1 MTNFHPNPASVLA
14 TLIHNGLAT
23 EPPDA
28 LPPEWRAG
36 YQAALAC
43 SERSGMFERRLAF
56 RQAIA
61 DDPAGLTMEAA
72 VKKAS
77 KDLPLPGQA
86 RLFTAWETQYSPP
99 PVSETVVEG
108 IFERSSLNLIVG
120 APGSKKTW
128 AAIDLAVSVASGQPW
143 LGHSTSRSLGMPD
156 HADEAFTDS
165 SPLSRG
171 GVGGGVGKGSPVLFI
186 DAEGTVKRMWDRL
199 GATMRGHVVDPR
211 IPLHFYPPAFM
222 NFTRESD
229 AEYITKVAI
238 ALDVKLII
246 IDALV
251 NVMGGADE
259 NNVLSVQPIF
269 DSLRNIA
276 TNTGAAVVV
285 IHHTNKEGVF
295 RGSSFLSST
304 VDHMLLVESQPDDPL
319 IRLQTYKA
327 RDLAPVLLTARAVF
341 TAAPIVE
348 AHGHAPSPGEAR
360 RQAGGEAALSTFNLQ
375 LVDNKLQS
383 KLNRTSAA
391 IVDHLSKQKI
401 ASPAQLIESVPYLRP
416 SSFRSVIADLITL
429 GLVFRADGGGRG
441 SSARY
446 SLTSD
451 GQIYVSN

>member
-1 MTNFHPNPASVLA
+1 MTNYHSTPASVLA
-14 TLIHNGLAT
+14 ILIHNGLGT
-23 EPPDA
+23 VPPDA

-43 SERSGMFERRLAF
+43 SERSGMYERRLAF
-56 RQAIA
+56 RQAVA
-61 DDPAGLTMEAA
+61 DDPSALTMEDA
-72 VKKAS
+72 VKEAS
-77 KDLPLPGQA
+77 QDLPLPGQA
-86 RLFTAWETQYSPP
+86 RLFTAWETQYSSP
-99 PVSETVVEG
+99 PVSEIVVEG
-108 IFERSSLNLIVG
+108 IFDRSTLNLIVG

-128 AAIDLAVSVASGQPW
+128 AAIDLAVSVASGHEW
-143 LGHSTSRSLGMPD
+143 LGHRTQQ
-156 HADEAFTDS
+156 
-165 SPLSRG
+165 
-171 GVGGGVGKGSPVLFI
+171 SPVLFI
-186 DAEGTVKRMWDRL
+186 DAEGSVKRMWDRL
-199 GATMRGHVVDPR
+199 GATMRGHAVDPS
-211 IPLHFYPPAFM
+211 IPLYFVPPTFI
-222 NFTRESD
+222 NFTRQSD
-229 AEYITKVAI
+229 AEYITKVAN
-238 ALDVKLII
+238 ALGVKLII

-269 DSLRNIA
+269 DSFRDIA
-276 TNTGAAVVV
+276 TNTGASVVV

-327 RDLAPVLLTARAVF
+327 RDLAPVLLTARAIFNNSSDVG
-341 TAAPIVE
+341 AY
-348 AHGHAPSPGEAR
+348 GHAPDSAE
-360 RQAGGEAALSTFNLQ
+360 GGEVAEVKVPTFNLQ

-383 KLNRTSAA
+383 KLSRTSAA
-391 IVDHLSKQKI
+391 VVEHLSKLKI
-401 ASPAQLIESVPYLRP
+401 ASPAQLIESVPHLRL

-451 GQIYVSN
+451 GILHFQGEKINNLTPLPPTKTTTSQGKLASRSCEEES